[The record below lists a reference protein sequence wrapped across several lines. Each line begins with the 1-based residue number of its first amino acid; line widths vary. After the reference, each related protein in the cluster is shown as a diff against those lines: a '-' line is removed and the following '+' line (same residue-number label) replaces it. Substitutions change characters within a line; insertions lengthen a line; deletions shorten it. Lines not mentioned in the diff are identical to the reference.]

1 MRLRHLV
8 LILLS
13 TSIVVTMPIQPARG
27 EEKFEMLLNFNDLR
41 LIEAPGLALIESS
54 LFSKSGPVRLLDVRP
69 RADYEAGHIPGS
81 IWVDLK
87 QAQAIANR
95 PGGLTDRDAWM
106 DWITPLGLHL
116 GFKVEIIGDDRQLSS
131 ARTWWLLR
139 YLGIEKVGL
148 VNGNFSLWKAQR
160 RPISKE
166 VPEIQP
172 KTFPVDFQTDRL
184 ATRDDVLA
192 ALKAKDARIIDART
206 IDEWVGKELRAK
218 RGGHIPAAC
227 RVEWSDLV
235 DKDGRF
241 LPKEKL
247 RAKIAA
253 AGVKPGES
261 VIAHC
266 QSGGRASVDAF
277 VFEMLGYPTRNYYLS
292 WSDWGNADDTP
303 ITTDDKPA
311 SESKAVADQPPAKPF
326 SVEYYYK
333 CKWGRS
339 DEFLALFERNHLP
352 ILRDLM
358 TQGHILKVGMVKPRN
373 HATEDGRWDYR
384 VTIVFKDVASAYDP
398 SGDQAIKERLFPD
411 QKKYRAEETRRFEI
425 LDAHWDVPTNDVDLD
440 KAVVSEP

>member
-13 TSIVVTMPIQPARG
+13 TYFAGTMPNPSARG
-27 EEKFEMLLNFNDLR
+27 EEKFEMLLNFNDIQ
-41 LIEAPGLALIESS
+41 LINSVVYAKSS
-54 LFSKSGPVRLLDVRP
+54 PVLLLDVRP
-69 RADYEAGHIPGS
+69 RADYDSGHIPGAV
-81 IWVDLK
+81 WVDLK
-87 QAQAIANR
+87 QAQAIAGR
-95 PGGLTDRDAWM
+95 PGGLTDRDAWL
-106 DWITPLGLHL
+106 DWIAPLGVYL
-116 GFKVEIIGDDRQLSS
+116 GANVRVVGDDRQLSA
-131 ARTWWLLR
+131 ARVWWLLR
-139 YLGIEKVGL
+139 YLGVENVGL

-160 RPISKE
+160 RQISKE
-166 VPEIQP
+166 VPEP
-172 KTFPVDFQTDRL
+172 STNTFPVDFQTDRL
-184 ATRDDVLA
+184 ATRDDVLV
-192 ALKAKDARIIDART
+192 ALKAKDARIVDARS
-206 IDEWVGKELRAK
+206 IDEWVGKEVRAK
-218 RGGHIPAAC
+218 RGGHIPDAC

-247 RAKIAA
+247 RAKVQA
-253 AGVKPGES
+253 AGIKPGEP

-311 SESKAVADQPPAKPF
+311 SESKTAADQPPAKPF
-326 SVEYYYK
+326 TVEYYYK

-352 ILRDLM
+352 ILRDRM
-358 TQGHILKVGMVKPRN
+358 SQGGILKVGMVKPFN

-384 VTIVFKDVASAYDP
+384 VTIVFKDVASAHDS
-398 SGDQAIKERLFPD
+398 SGDGAIKERLFPD

-425 LDAHWDVPTNDVDLD
+425 LDAHWDVPIDDVDLD